1 LEVPIGAITDRG
13 KGPGV
18 WVLNRN
24 SSSVSFRR
32 VTVLRLGDEDAILS
46 GGLEPGERIVA
57 LGAHLL
63 SEGQQVRVAIEKAAI
78 R

>member
-1 LEVPIGAITDRG
+1 MTIPLAAITDRG

-18 WVLNRN
+18 WVVNEKTTT
-24 SSSVSFRR
+24 VSFRP
-32 VTVLRLGDEDAILS
+32 VKLLRLGDEDATLS
-46 GGLEPGERIVA
+46 DGIHPGERIVA

-63 SEGQQVRVAIEKAAI
+63 SEGQQVRIADDKAAI